1 MKITAILT
9 LGLLAMAAVAAATD
23 ATGTWKGKL
32 ETQDGSRELTFN
44 LKADGDKLTGTV
56 AGLLDK
62 ALDVNEGKVQGA
74 TLTFS
79 VMSEWEGNPIKLV
92 YKGELAG
99 DEIRF
104 TMGTDDGTWSTEV
117 KAKRVTT

>member
-117 KAKRVTT
+117 KAKRVAA

>member
-1 MKITAILT
+1 MKITVILT
-9 LGLLAMAAVAAATD
+9 FGLLALVAVALAAD

-62 ALDVNEGKVQGA
+62 AIDVKEGKVEGA
-74 TLTFS
+74 TLSFS

-117 KAKRVTT
+117 KAKRVTA

>member
-9 LGLLAMAAVAAATD
+9 FGLLALVAVALAAD

-62 ALDVNEGKVQGA
+62 AIDVKEGKVEGA
-74 TLTFS
+74 TLSFS

-117 KAKRVTT
+117 KAKRVTA

>member
-79 VMSEWEGNPIKLV
+79 VMSEWEDNPIKLV

>member
-9 LGLLAMAAVAAATD
+9 FALLATAAVGLAAD

-32 ETQDGSRELTFN
+32 ETQEGSRELTFN
-44 LKADGDKLTGTV
+44 LKADGDKLSGTV

-99 DEIRF
+99 DEISF
-104 TMGTDDGTWSTEV
+104 TMGTDDGAWSTEV